1 MFPKILI
8 AAPQHESKNYCWD
21 LWAERVKSL
30 TYPNYDV
37 FISDNSP
44 TKDNLKIIKS
54 KGFNAK
60 HTPSNKKGLLHT
72 INDSHNACR
81 NYALTNNYEYILH
94 LETDIIPPF
103 DVIERLLNHKRKI
116 CSGLYDL
123 FHGKKRKLMVQ
134 IPEDYDRSIRGY
146 RTVGYAEERESN
158 FFDGKIKKVYHAGI
172 GCILIHKSVLKKFPF
187 RVVSGIDF
195 HSDTWFA
202 NDCYMHNIPIYV
214 DTTLMCE
221 HLNSTWLSVKEEVL
235 NFKA

>member
-21 LWAERVKSL
+21 VWAERVNSL

-54 KGFNAK
+54 KGFNVK

-103 DVIERLLNHKRKI
+103 EGNLIFLMEKLKRFI
-116 CSGLYDL
+116 ML
-123 FHGKKRKLMVQ
+123 V
-134 IPEDYDRSIRGY
+134 
-146 RTVGYAEERESN
+146 
-158 FFDGKIKKVYHAGI
+158 
-172 GCILIHKSVLKKFPF
+172 
-187 RVVSGIDF
+187 
-195 HSDTWFA
+195 
-202 NDCYMHNIPIYV
+202 
-214 DTTLMCE
+214 
-221 HLNSTWLSVKEEVL
+221 
-235 NFKA
+235 